1 MQRAVLQQATLTGFQ
16 TQATRVVPGHGTGF
30 EDQAVNDDSFRDDSF
45 RDNAYRDDP
54 CQKESSRLMLV
65 VSVLANAIGGSLL
78 LSGMFFLP
86 HLIARILS

>member
-1 MQRAVLQQATLTGFQ
+1 
-16 TQATRVVPGHGTGF
+16 
-30 EDQAVNDDSFRDDSF
+30 
-45 RDNAYRDDP
+45 
-54 CQKESSRLMLV
+54 MLV